1 MISIGITGGIGSG
14 KSTVSGYLSS
24 LGYTVI
30 DADRISHEITAKGS
44 SLLPRL
50 SAVFGEH
57 IISETG
63 ELDRKALAA
72 IVFADSEKNNKLKA
86 IVTSSVISA
95 MLDRKNELK
104 KEGTDDIVFF
114 DIPLLFE
121 TGCEFLCDYIWVIAA
136 DLDVRIRRIMKRDGA
151 TYAEILSRINS
162 QMSQDEKIKKA
173 DEVLFNNENETSLK
187 AKVERLISK
196 YERY

>member
-44 SLLPRL
+44 PLLPRL